1 MKGLTLSIFYTAKK
15 SFFIYLVVGI
25 IAAVVF
31 SFLNP
36 TMNSFLAIIFL
47 ISPITDNFK
56 REKDSRWMNYISTL
70 PVRRADYVKSYYT
83 IFLLCAL
90 VGILAGVPSVGLITQ
105 SLSMVFISL
114 CVAIGSAGTFSIM
127 FPLTFKFGSENS
139 NVIVMTTTFAVIII
153 YFLFYIASMIL
164 SNQTGS
170 GSMITM
176 LSNTQSYVVYSI
188 YGILG
193 LISIII
199 SYILSIKIFNKQE
212 L

>member
-114 CVAIGSAGTFSIM
+114 CVAIGGAG
-127 FPLTFKFGSENS
+127 TFKFGSENS

>member
-1 MKGLTLSIFYTAKK
+1 
-15 SFFIYLVVGI
+15 
-25 IAAVVF
+25 
-31 SFLNP
+31 
-36 TMNSFLAIIFL
+36 
-47 ISPITDNFK
+47 
-56 REKDSRWMNYISTL
+56 
-70 PVRRADYVKSYYT
+70 
-83 IFLLCAL
+83 
-90 VGILAGVPSVGLITQ
+90 
-105 SLSMVFISL
+105 
-114 CVAIGSAGTFSIM
+114 M

>member
-1 MKGLTLSIFYTAKK
+1 
-15 SFFIYLVVGI
+15 
-25 IAAVVF
+25 
-31 SFLNP
+31 
-36 TMNSFLAIIFL
+36 MNSFLAIIFL

-114 CVAIGSAGTFSIM
+114 CVAIGGAGTFSIM

-170 GSMITM
+170 GSMVTM

-193 LISIII
+193 LISMII

>member
-1 MKGLTLSIFYTAKK
+1 MLKVIILF
-15 SFFIYLVVGI
+15 YLVC
-25 IAAVVF
+25 
-31 SFLNP
+31 
-36 TMNSFLAIIFL
+36 
-47 ISPITDNFK
+47 ISW
-56 REKDSRWMNYISTL
+56 DSCR
-70 PVRRADYVKSYYT
+70 
-83 IFLLCAL
+83 
-90 VGILAGVPSVGLITQ
+90 VPSVGLITQ
-105 SLSMVFISL
+105 SLSMAFISL
-114 CVAIGSAGTFSIM
+114 CVAIGGAGTFSIM

-176 LSNTQSYVVYSI
+176 LSNTQSYIVYSI

-199 SYILSIKIFNKQE
+199 SYILSIKILTNKNYN
-212 L
+212 

>member
-90 VGILAGVPSVGLITQ
+90 VGILAGVPSVGLI
-105 SLSMVFISL
+105 
-114 CVAIGSAGTFSIM
+114 
-127 FPLTFKFGSENS
+127 
-139 NVIVMTTTFAVIII
+139 
-153 YFLFYIASMIL
+153 
-164 SNQTGS
+164 
-170 GSMITM
+170 
-176 LSNTQSYVVYSI
+176 
-188 YGILG
+188 
-193 LISIII
+193 
-199 SYILSIKIFNKQE
+199 
-212 L
+212 

>member
-105 SLSMVFISL
+105 SFMVFISL
-114 CVAIGSAGTFSIM
+114 CVAIGGAGTFSIM

>member
-1 MKGLTLSIFYTAKK
+1 
-15 SFFIYLVVGI
+15 
-25 IAAVVF
+25 
-31 SFLNP
+31 
-36 TMNSFLAIIFL
+36 
-47 ISPITDNFK
+47 
-56 REKDSRWMNYISTL
+56 
-70 PVRRADYVKSYYT
+70 
-83 IFLLCAL
+83 
-90 VGILAGVPSVGLITQ
+90 
-105 SLSMVFISL
+105 SMVFISL
-114 CVAIGSAGTFSIM
+114 CVAIGGAGTFSIM

-153 YFLFYIASMIL
+153 YFLFYIASLIL